1 VVRLL
6 IFIPK
11 VSTADHI
18 DIRSESDLQ
27 KEVVE
32 WQDRIREA
40 ASARVDVIGCHVF
53 NRIGFTLS
61 RLQVVDVDFGVVV
74 VQCINFIC

>member
-1 VVRLL
+1 MVRLL
-6 IFIPK
+6 IFIAK
-11 VSTADHI
+11 VSSTNHI
-18 DIRSESDLQ
+18 DMRSESDLQ

-40 ASARVDVIGCHVF
+40 GSARVDVIGCYVF

-61 RLQVVDVDFGVVV
+61 CLQVVDVDFGVVV
-74 VQCINFIC
+74 VQSINFIC